1 MANQKEFINVLLKNV
16 KITTKDYKDGEN
28 QDDQQARKVKRK
40 TVSIY
45 GIDVD
50 KHEELSIIEVDDRKK
65 VAFPK
70 RVERTIYTR
79 KDTDEN
85 YIYIPYSGKVKL
97 LNENDMTRQV
107 GLVMDE
113 KLPNVEISDADINIS
128 ISYNDEAKGYIGR
141 VNTVRIKKG
150 ATVTEI
156 ITGFTFEDEDEFT
169 TVTEDEFTT
178 VTEDGEIIGSLDTSA
193 AKMIEG

>member
-16 KITTKDYKDGEN
+16 KITTKDYKEDEN

-156 ITGFTFEDEDEFT
+156 VTGFTFED
-169 TVTEDEFTT
+169 EDEFTT